1 MAASEIRHGTDDGST
16 TVRLLARAR
25 AGDRDALDLL
35 FERYGPELR
44 RLAHGRLPRQS
55 RQGLDTPDL
64 VQDTLLRTFLH
75 LDQFEERGDGGLRA
89 YMRQV
94 LVNRIRDEYRRAARR
109 QLPAPLPVDAAAP
122 GPSPLESAI
131 GAQALERYDEALSGL
146 SASDRELVIARI
158 ELGLSFPEIAVAT
171 GRPSANAARMAVVRA
186 LVRLS
191 EALADGTNPTP
202 E

>member
-1 MAASEIRHGTDDGST
+1 MARSTIRPGTDSGT

-25 AGDRDALDLL
+25 AGDRDALDRL
-35 FERYGPELR
+35 FERYGPDLR

-64 VQDTLLRTFLH
+64 VQDTLLQTFLH
-75 LDQFEERGDGGLRA
+75 LDQFEDRGDGALRA

-109 QLPAPLPVDAAAP
+109 QLPAPLPSDAPAP

-131 GAQALERYDEALSGL
+131 GTEALGRYDDALAALS
-146 SASDRELVIARI
+146 AAERELVIARV

-191 EALADGTNPTP
+191 EALADAAGPAP

>member
-1 MAASEIRHGTDDGST
+1 MARSEARRGNNGGT

-25 AGDRDALDLL
+25 AGDRDALDQL

-44 RLAHGRLPRQS
+44 RLAHGRLPRQA

-64 VQDTLLRTFLH
+64 VQDTLLQTFLH
-75 LDQFEERGDGGLRA
+75 LDRFEDRGDGALRA

-109 QLPAPLPVDAAAP
+109 QLPEPLPADAAAP

-131 GAQALERYDEALSGL
+131 GAEALARYDAALMALS
-146 SASDRELVIARI
+146 AAERELIIARI

-186 LVRLS
+186 LMRLS
-191 EALADGTNPTP
+191 EALTDAANPTP

>member
-1 MAASEIRHGTDDGST
+1 MARSSVRPGTEDGTT

-25 AGDRDALDLL
+25 AGDRDALDRL
-35 FERYGPELR
+35 FERYEPELR
-44 RLAHGRLPRQS
+44 RLAHGRLPRHS

-64 VQDTLLRTFLH
+64 VQDTLLQTFLH
-75 LDQFEERGDGGLRA
+75 LDQFEDRGDGALRA

-94 LVNRIRDEYRRAARR
+94 LVNRIRDEYRRAARQ
-109 QLPAPLPVDAAAP
+109 QLPAPLPSDAPAS

-131 GAQALERYDEALSGL
+131 GAEALQRYDDALTSL
-146 SASDRELVIARI
+146 SASERELVIARI

-171 GRPSANAARMAVVRA
+171 GRPTANAARMAVVRA
-186 LVRLS
+186 LMRLS
-191 EALADGTNPTP
+191 EALADGTTP

>member
-1 MAASEIRHGTDDGST
+1 MPGSEGPRRNDGGTT

-25 AGDRDALDLL
+25 AGDREALDRL

-44 RLAHGRLPRQS
+44 RLAHGRLPREA
-55 RQGLDTPDL
+55 RQRLDTPDL
-64 VQDTLLRTFLH
+64 VQDTLLQTFLH
-75 LDQFEERGDGGLRA
+75 LDQFDDRGDGALRA

-109 QLPAPLPVDAAAP
+109 QLPAPLPADAAAA

-131 GAQALERYDEALSGL
+131 GVEALERYDAALAALS
-146 SASDRELVIARI
+146 AADRELVIARV

-171 GRPSANAARMAVVRA
+171 GRPSANAARMAVIRA

-191 EALADGTNPTP
+191 EALADGTDSST

>member
-1 MAASEIRHGTDDGST
+1 MARSSRPPGTDGATT
-16 TVRLLARAR
+16 TVRLLALAR
-25 AGDRDALDLL
+25 AGDRQALDRL

-44 RLAHGRLPRQS
+44 RLAHGRREARQ
-55 RQGLDTPDL
+55 RLDTPDL
-64 VQDTLLRTFLH
+64 VQDTLLQTFLH
-75 LDQFEERGDGGLRA
+75 LDQFDDRGDGALRA

-109 QLPAPLPVDAAAP
+109 QLPAPLPSDARAP

-131 GAQALERYDEALSGL
+131 GAEALGRYDDALAAL
-146 SASDRELVIARI
+146 AAADRELVIARV

-191 EALADGTNPTP
+191 EALADGTDSTP